1 MLKPGIN
8 RQRFTWAAHRPKAY
22 LRSYHFDASVLRL
35 LLFIFNVCCLK
46 GLLLFK
52 IKLASAI
59 SFASFGSVD
68 LVGVL
73 YRAIQLVERVA
84 EELLSTGSHLVPKL
98 KRAPTTIFIFLV
110 YQVTLDHS
118 VIALLCQNHVN
129 MASVDHCMGLKVNN
143 GVDACTRPARFFSL
157 QRAAALIGGGTLAAF
172 VLRLL
177 RRRFGGNPVCRLL
190 YLGDGLLLLDSLSSF
205 FLHKVHY
212 HVLSACDCI
221 GGFR

>member
-1 MLKPGIN
+1 MLKPGID

-22 LRSYHFDASVLRL
+22 LWSDYFVASVLRL
-35 LLFIFNVCCLK
+35 LLFIFNVCSFK

-73 YRAIQLVERVA
+73 YRTIQLVERVA
-84 EELLSTGSHLVPKL
+84 EELLSTRSHLVPKL
-98 KRAPTTIFIFLV
+98 KRAPTTVFIFLV
-110 YQVTLDHS
+110 YKVTLDHS

-129 MASVDHCMGLKVNN
+129 MASVDHCMGLKVCD
-143 GVDACTRPARFFSL
+143 GVDACTRPARLFSSEC
-157 QRAAALIGGGTLAAF
+157 AAALIRGGALAAF
-172 VLRLL
+172 VFRLL
-177 RRRFGGNPVCRLL
+177 RRRFSGYPVCWLL
-190 YLGDGLLLLDSLSSF
+190 YLGDGLLLLDSLTSF
-205 FLHKVHY
+205 FLHKVHH

>member
-1 MLKPGIN
+1 MLKTGID
-8 RQRFTWAAHRPKAY
+8 RKRFTWAAQRPKAY
-22 LRSYHFDASVLRL
+22 LRSDHFDASVLRL
-35 LLFIFNVCCLK
+35 LLFIFNVCSFK

-68 LVGVL
+68 LVCVL
-73 YRAIQLVERVA
+73 YRAIQLVERVT

-98 KRAPTTIFIFLV
+98 KRAPTTVFIFLV

-118 VIALLCQNHVN
+118 VIALLCQNHIN
-129 MASVDHCMGLKVNN
+129 MASVDHCMGLKVCD
-143 GVDACTRPARFFSL
+143 GVDACTRPARFFSSECT
-157 QRAAALIGGGTLAAF
+157 AALIRGGALAAF

-177 RRRFGGNPVCRLL
+177 RRRFSGYPVCLLL
-190 YLGDGLLLLDSLSSF
+190 YLDDGLLLLDSLTSF

-221 GGFR
+221 GGFC